1 LIVDNKILL
10 RLYDY
15 VNDEVERLPPE
26 DRQHLSAN
34 SLKSF
39 QSLILSQGIDAYR
52 GFGKIQ
58 KCLRPNEKQ
67 KYQIIEVFLDGIR
80 EKFLISDKA
89 TFSAYIGYAARISAY
104 ALLVVNAQPAEEE
117 EKAAKRVPNKKND
130 NRYSKEKSQPANSY
144 FAEVLKASLDENK
157 ENKEKKR

>member
-1 LIVDNKILL
+1 MNVEYIKLD
-10 RLYDY
+10 RLNRY
-15 VNDEVERLPPE
+15 VIGEIEGLSPD
-26 DRQHLSAN
+26 DRQHLSVN

-58 KCLRPNEKQ
+58 KCLRPNEKR
-67 KYQIIEVFLDGIR
+67 KYQIIEAFLDKIR
-80 EKFLISDKA
+80 EEFQISDKA
-89 TFSAYIGYAARISAY
+89 TFSTYIGYAARISAY

-130 NRYSKEKSQPANSY
+130 NRYSKEKSHATDSY
-144 FAEVLKASLDENK
+144 FAELLKASLDKK
-157 ENKEKKR
+157 EKNKEK